1 MHTASSSPD
10 RAARAAV
17 PARRRRPH
25 RTSDAHARRNRR
37 APAAIADRRPFSPR
51 ATQSR
56 RGSARRRRTPR
67 PASPGR
73 PASRAPGSRDR
84 SAAESPCRTRCF
96 SRTSAR
102 ASRARSDRIRR
113 WRLRARARN
122 DESPSS
128 GCRRPGS
135 RHVHPGCFPTARR
148 TPCRARGWP
157 PGWTAR
163 SSGRRRRPPSP
174 LAPCSASDTA
184 RRAAPEFRPQ
194 SDPVPSLACTRRSRR
209 SRPRFPRSDGRA
221 GTARMRR
228 RFSRTPAAWESRAAD
243 RVPRPAFRRARR
255 PRRKS
260 RPRTPQ

>member
-1 MHTASSSPD
+1 MLALVEIGERRQQSRIAGRPLLEPRD
-10 RAARAAV
+10 RVAAPPGAGVRLDQHHRAV
-17 PARRRRPH
+17 LPAGLLVH
-25 RTSDAHARRNRR
+25 EIGQQRNRLVVRVAFHVQARERR
-37 APAAIADRRPFSPR
+37 AHVRIGFGGGAFERELEMMNRLLQVVVGLVR
-51 ATQSR
+51 AT
-56 RGSARRRRTPR
+56 
-67 PASPGR
+67 
-73 PASRAPGSRDR
+73 
-84 SAAESPCRTRCF
+84 C
-96 SRTSAR
+96 
-102 ASRARSDRIRR
+102 
-113 WRLRARARN
+113 
-122 DESPSS
+122 
-128 GCRRPGS
+128 
-135 RHVHPGCFPTARR
+135 HPECFPTARR

-163 SSGRRRRPPSP
+163 SSRRRRRPPSP

-228 RFSRTPAAWESRAAD
+228 RFSRTPAAWESRAAG